1 MYTRVFHLSFFIW
14 SCLSFVA
21 FTVGSFQQNLKVRPY
36 ARDPLQ
42 DVVTWDEHSIF
53 VNGERV
59 LFFSGEFH
67 AFRLPVP
74 SLWLDILQKIR
85 SLGFT
90 GVSFYVDWAL
100 LEGKPGEYS
109 AEGVFALEP
118 LFEAASKAGIYLLA
132 RPGPYINAEVSG
144 GGYPGWLQ
152 RVEGYLRTN
161 ATDYLATTEN
171 YMTSVLKSIS
181 NAQIT
186 NGGPVILVQPENEY
200 SQAVSGIPFPNADY
214 MEYVEDQFRKN
225 GIVVPLISNDASP
238 YGHNA
243 PGQPA
248 PVDIYGHDGY
258 PLGFDCS
265 NPSRWTSFNT
275 NFRTL
280 HLEQSP
286 STPYS
291 IVEFQGGAFDPW
303 GGVGFDKCL
312 SLVNY
317 EFERVY
323 YKNNYGFGV
332 TIYNLYMIFGGSNW
346 GNLGH
351 PGGYTSYDYGATIA
365 EDRSVAREKYSE
377 MKLQANF
384 LVASPAYLT
393 VTPGTPSTTQ
403 YTTSSDVYVTPLKSN
418 ETQFYVV
425 RHSLFNSTEATTYKL
440 RLDGSSSGN
449 ITVPQ
454 LGGSLT
460 LNGRDSKIHVSDYDL
475 GGTTLLYSTAEI
487 FTWQK
492 YGNGTVLVVYG
503 GPGEQHELAVS
514 QIGIS
519 SSEINASLDVLVNS
533 TETSVIVNWLTSAT
547 AQYVTIGDLQVY
559 IVDRNTAYNFWVIP
573 SGNSLYTNTEDVN
586 IVAKSGYLL
595 RTANVTETSLDITGD
610 LNATS
615 PLWIVGGAP
624 KNLKTLT
631 FNGQEV
637 EFSVDE
643 NGAISSNLTYIA
655 PEFAVPTLKDLQ
667 WYYIDSLPEIQGD
680 YDDDAWTLASFATT
694 NNTSRALTTPTSL
707 YASDYGYHAGSLIY
721 RGKFTAK
728 GNETTFK
735 VETQGGTAYG
745 ASIFLDSSFLGST
758 VGNKSA
764 ASANATF
771 ALPQLGA
778 DEVHTFTIL
787 IDHMGLDEEWTVGSN
802 TMRSPRGVLN
812 YDLAG
817 HDQSDVTW
825 KLTGNLGGEDYVDHV
840 RGPLN
845 EGALYAE
852 RQGYHLPSPP
862 VETWTKGLSPID
874 GISSAGVGFFTTSVD
889 LDFPSG
895 YDIPLSIRLP
905 AINFTSTIRVQLY
918 VNGWQFG
925 KYVSNIGPQTQYP
938 VPEGIWNYNGQ
949 NWLAVSLWALEAA
962 GGSIASIE
970 LVASEAVQSGR
981 EQVQVVESPAWSQRA
996 EAY

>member
-1 MYTRVFHLSFFIW
+1 MYTRVFRLGFFIW
-14 SCLSFVA
+14 SCLSSVA
-21 FTVGSFQQNLKVRPY
+21 LAVGSLQQNLKVRPY

-42 DVVTWDEHSIF
+42 EIVTWDEHSIF
-53 VNGERV
+53 VNGERI

-74 SLWLDILQKIR
+74 SLWLDVLQKIR

-100 LEGKPGEYS
+100 LEGKPGEYT

-118 LFEAASKAGIYLLA
+118 LFEAASQAGIYLLA

-161 ATDYLATTEN
+161 ATDYLAATEN

-181 NAQIT
+181 DAQIT
-186 NGGPVILVQPENEY
+186 NGGPIILVQPENEY

-265 NPSRWTSFNT
+265 NPSVWNNFNT

-286 STPYS
+286 TTPYS

-393 VTPGTPSTTQ
+393 ATPGTPSTTQ
-403 YTTSSDVYVTPLKSN
+403 YTTSSDVYVTPMKSN
-418 ETQFYVV
+418 ETQ
-425 RHSLFNSTEATTYKL
+425 HSLFNSTDTTTYKL
-440 RLDGSSSGN
+440 RLDGSSLGN

-454 LGGSLT
+454 LAGSLS

-475 GGTTLLYSTAEI
+475 DGTTLLYSTAEI

-492 YGNGTVLVVYG
+492 YETGTVLVVYG
-503 GPGEQHELAVS
+503 GPDEQHELAIS
-514 QIGIS
+514 QTATNTSDIKAS
-519 SSEINASLDVLVNS
+519 SNVLVNS
-533 TETSVIVNWLTSAT
+533 TETSVIVNWLTSST
-547 AQYVTIGDLQVY
+547 TQYVSVGDLTVY
-559 IVDRNTAYNFWVIP
+559 IVDRNTAYNFWVVP
-573 SGNSLYTNTEDVN
+573 SGDSLYTNTEDVN

-595 RTANVTETSLDITGD
+595 RTANATATTLDIVGD

-624 KNLKTLT
+624 QGLQTLT

-643 NGAISSNLTYIA
+643 NGAISSNLTYAA
-655 PEFAVPTLKDLQ
+655 PQFEIPALEDLQ
-667 WYYIDSLPEIQGD
+667 WYYIDSLPEIQEG
-680 YDDDAWTLASFATT
+680 YDDDAWTSASYLTT
-694 NNTSRALTTPTSL
+694 NNTSRNLTTPTSL

-721 RGKFTAK
+721 RGKFTAT

-735 VETQGGTAYG
+735 IQTQGGTAYG
-745 ASIFLDSSFLGST
+745 ASVFLDDSFIGSTLGS
-758 VGNKSA
+758 KSA

-771 ALPQLGA
+771 TLPQLDV

-802 TMRSPRGVLN
+802 TMRAPRGVLN
-812 YDLAG
+812 YDLDG

-845 EGALYAE
+845 EGALFAE

-862 VETWTKGLSPID
+862 VESWTTGTSPVD
-874 GISSAGVGFFTTSVD
+874 GIDSAGVGFFTTSFD
-889 LDFPSG
+889 LDLPTG
-895 YDIPLSIRLP
+895 YDVPLAIRLP
-905 AINFTSTIRVQLY
+905 DINTTATVRVQLY
-918 VNGWQFG
+918 VNGWQYG
-925 KYVSNIGPQTQYP
+925 KYVSNIGPQTEYP
-938 VPEGIWNYNGQ
+938 VPEGIWNYHGQ
-949 NWLAVSLWALEAA
+949 NWLAISLWALESS
-962 GGSIASIE
+962 GGSITSIE
-970 LVASEAVQSGR
+970 LVAGEVIQTGR
-981 EQVQVVESPAWSQRA
+981 EDVEVVESPAWSQRDT
-996 EAY
+996 AY